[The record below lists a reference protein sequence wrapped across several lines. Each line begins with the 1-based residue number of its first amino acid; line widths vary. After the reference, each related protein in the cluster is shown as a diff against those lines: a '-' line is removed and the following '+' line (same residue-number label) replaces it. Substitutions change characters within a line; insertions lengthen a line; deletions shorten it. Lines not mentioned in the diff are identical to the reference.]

1 MKTLRIH
8 FGREDLTRVRLAAG
22 HDAMWEF
29 VLSVHQLAF
38 PDQYVPFFTT
48 WRRRAVA
55 AVTETG
61 LEATVR
67 RLAQLMPATP
77 YFPDFLTP
85 AGQRPLF
92 EEGLETVLATPVTRL
107 RIDLGRLSA
116 DYRRPPSWF
125 ATLAGGEAEVL
136 DRFGDAVRGYHD
148 TVLAPYTRQLTAAV
162 DADLSRRSQAMAM
175 GGVDR
180 LLSGLHPAARWDPPV
195 LSVDYVV
202 DRDLYL
208 DGRGLLLI
216 PVFFGVHGPIT
227 LADESLSP
235 TLVYPVERAPFWEL
249 SEGRTDHMDALS
261 ELLGPTRAAA
271 LHLVGDGLTTTALA
285 KALGVSVSAASRHAT
300 ALRRAGLIHTT
311 RHGRHVLHIRSR
323 LGEALFKG
331 ELG

>member
-1 MKTLRIH
+1 METLRIH

-29 VLSVHQLAF
+29 VLSVHQLAL

-48 WRRRAVA
+48 WRRRAVG
-55 AVTETG
+55 AVTATG
-61 LEATVR
+61 LEGTVR

-85 AGQRPLF
+85 VGQRSCF
-92 EEGLETVLATPVTRL
+92 EAGLENVLSTPARRIRADMARL
-107 RIDLGRLSA
+107 AGN
-116 DYRRPPSWF
+116 YRRPPSWF
-125 ATLAGGEAEVL
+125 GTLAGADTESLGWL
-136 DRFGDAVRGYHD
+136 GDAVRVYHD
-148 TVLAPYTRQLTAAV
+148 TLLAPYTRRLAEIV
-162 DADLSRRSQAMAM
+162 DADLSRRARDLAM

-180 LLSGLHPAARWDPPV
+180 LLSGLHPSARWEPPV
-195 LSVDYVV
+195 LTVDYVV

-216 PVFFGVHGPIT
+216 PVFFGVHGPIS
-227 LADESLSP
+227 LADQSLNP
-235 TLVYPVERAPFWEL
+235 MLVYPVRRPPFWEL
-249 SEGRTDHMDALS
+249 SDGGRDRMDALS

-271 LHLVGDGLTTTALA
+271 LHLVDDGLTTTALA
-285 KALGVSVSAASRHAT
+285 GALGVSVSAASRHAT

-311 RHGRHVLHIRSR
+311 RHGRHVLHIRTR

-331 ELG
+331 DLS